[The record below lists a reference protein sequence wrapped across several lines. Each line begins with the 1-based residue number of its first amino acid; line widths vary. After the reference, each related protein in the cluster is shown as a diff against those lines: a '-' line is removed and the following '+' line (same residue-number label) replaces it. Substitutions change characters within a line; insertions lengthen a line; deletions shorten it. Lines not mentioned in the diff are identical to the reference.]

1 MKADDIL
8 EAMENL
14 DETMLSHT
22 EDKILQNQTSNTLE
36 KNTTFPKRSVNP
48 GNRRRTI
55 WAVLGIAAAFLL
67 LAAAVHFLPKNHG
80 QQNTTTSPGGAQMA
94 AGSEWIILDVFPG
107 VYYYPAGVDALS
119 LYHFPYSTDGTGGIR
134 FEVTKDDLGE
144 ALGKVKDADDKQ
156 AVGLS
161 VYQCSKTPGRKN
173 FCVLDQNGSLKLY
186 HAYGYISHLTDGGT
200 LEETF
205 RTYGFPDSCKAM
217 SIWEEREENILY
229 QIEDKETQKKVF
241 ELLLSGVNIGLGE
254 VNRRMVNLWKETYG
268 NDQIQFDEAS
278 QTIRFYPGT
287 EAQTIIH
294 NGTDSD
300 DTGAWEEFNWPEMNE
315 LEEAAYALWDKD
327 SKNLLLENTD
337 GFRLSMIIYPQV
349 NCVSTLNGGLDVPED
364 KMAELIRL
372 LEKP

>member
-14 DETMLSHT
+14 DDTLLSHT
-22 EDKILQNQTSNTLE
+22 EDMILQRQTVPAGNKALHTVGEPRHS
-36 KNTTFPKRSVNP
+36 
-48 GNRRRTI
+48 GNRKKDL
-55 WAVLGIAAAFLL
+55 WSVLGIAAAFLL
-67 LAAAVHFLPKNHG
+67 LAAAIRFLPKNHG
-80 QQNTTTSPGGAQMA
+80 QENTTTSPGGAQMA

-278 QTIRFYPGT
+278 QTIKFYPGT
-287 EAQTIIH
+287 EAEEIIH

-327 SKNLLLENTD
+327 SKNLLLENAD

-349 NCVSTLNGGLDVPED
+349 NCVSTLDGGLDIPAE